1 MDGGQLILIRAPA
14 RLLKASS
21 HGVIFLAIIEIS
33 AHQQL
38 REDSI
43 PNRARFVVRILA
55 LITIPQAAKNT

>member
-1 MDGGQLILIRAPA
+1 MIRALA

-21 HGVIFLAIIEIS
+21 HRVIFLAIIEIS
-33 AHQQL
+33 VHRQL
-38 REDSI
+38 KKDSI